1 MATGMQQ
8 GYLIIADISGYTAY
22 LTGTELEHAQD
33 ILSKLIQTILDA
45 CRPPIE
51 LVELE
56 GDAVYVYLPGSA
68 AAGQTV
74 LEAIEG
80 AYFAFAARREAIAR
94 GTPCVCQACR
104 NIPTLDLKFVVHY
117 GEFVVQR
124 LAGRVKPLGPD
135 VILVHRLLKN
145 RIAEEMGLRAYIFFT
160 EAALAR
166 LGLDADALGLRRH
179 KESYEHLGEV
189 AGAVEDLAARWENEQ
204 ATRRVRLGSASA
216 DVQHSVDVPAPPA
229 VVWEYLTAP
238 THRIRWQPGL
248 QRVAESLGTA
258 ARVGVGSEIQCDH
271 GDGATAETILDWR
284 PFEYFTTRA
293 CVTAPLQPNVVVT
306 TELSP
311 SGEGTR
317 VTWYS
322 APGGGWRASLGLL
335 LGRGKLLTSQRDGAE
350 RLRQLVAAEWQPPES
365 EPATGPEASE
375 P

>member
-1 MATGMQQ
+1 MATGTQQ

-56 GDAVYVYLPGSA
+56 GDAVYVYLPGGA

-74 LEAIEG
+74 LDAIEG

-94 GTPCVCQACR
+94 GTACVCQACR

-160 EAALAR
+160 DAALAR
-166 LGLDADALGLRRH
+166 LGLDATALGLRQH
-179 KESYEHLGEV
+179 GESYEHLGEV
-189 AGAVEDLAARWENEQ
+189 TGAVEDLAARWESAQ
-204 ATRRVRLGSASA
+204 ATRQVRLGSGSA
-216 DVQHSVDVPAPPA
+216 DLQHSVEVPAPPA

-248 QRVAESLGTA
+248 KRVAERQGAA
-258 ARVGVGSEIQCDH
+258 ARVGVGSEMECDH

-284 PFEYFTTRA
+284 PFEYFTTRGCA
-293 CVTAPLQPNVVVT
+293 TAPLQPNVVVT

-311 SGEGTR
+311 SGDGTR
-317 VTWYS
+317 VTWYC
-322 APGGGWRASLGLL
+322 APGGGWRARLGLL
-335 LGRGKLLTSQRDGAE
+335 LGRGRVLANQREGAE
-350 RLRQLVAAEWQPPES
+350 RLRQLVATEWQPAEA
-365 EPATGPEASE
+365 EPAADPAPSD